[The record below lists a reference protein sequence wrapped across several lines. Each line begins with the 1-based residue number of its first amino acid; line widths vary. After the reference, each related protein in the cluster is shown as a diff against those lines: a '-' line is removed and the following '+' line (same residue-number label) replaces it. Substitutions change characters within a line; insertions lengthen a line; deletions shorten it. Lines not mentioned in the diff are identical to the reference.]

1 MSRRPAQ
8 AKKRLESLRST
19 VQCNTRISRGAKE
32 LFEQEVFRRRI
43 EAKTIEE
50 AKKITMG
57 SVLREVL
64 EQAAAK
70 IAASEEESNG

>member
-1 MSRRPAQ
+1 MSGRRVQ
-8 AKKRLESLRST
+8 AKKRLETSRST
-19 VQCNTRISRGAKE
+19 VQCNTRISRCAKE

-43 EAKTIEE
+43 EANTVEE

-57 SVLREVL
+57 SVLRDVL